1 MKGRRDSGRGQE
13 RSREATWSRVGCRKH
28 RHVKLMVIFLPLKR
42 EREKESGILPHRDP
56 FEGICLLPIRAAWK
70 LYGFTD
76 EIWTMA
82 RKVGTRGSCRLNEA
96 ISQIIRL
103 EDMLIFLP

>member
-1 MKGRRDSGRGQE
+1 MDEGQE
-13 RSREATWSRVGCRKH
+13 GLKKRTGTEQRGHLVTSWLQEAETCEINGD
-28 RHVKLMVIFLPLKR
+28 LPAIKEK
-42 EREKESGILPHRDP
+42 ERESGILPHRDP
-56 FEGICLLPIRAAWK
+56 LEGICLLPIRAAWK
-70 LYGFTD
+70 LSGFTD